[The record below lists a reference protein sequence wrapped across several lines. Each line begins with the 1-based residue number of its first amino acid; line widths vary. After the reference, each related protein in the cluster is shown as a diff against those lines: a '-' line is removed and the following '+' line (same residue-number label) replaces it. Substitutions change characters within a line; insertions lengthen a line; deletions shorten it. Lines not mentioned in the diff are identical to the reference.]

1 CTGHLLTKKEG
12 NYKFYLASDD
22 GSLMYLDGKKVVDN
36 NGCHG
41 EQERHS
47 DQKFLKPGY
56 HKLAVDMCEL
66 GGGEVLKMRY
76 EGPDT
81 DNKKIT
87 IPKKALKYEEKKE
100 PEFAKFRD
108 GLVAWFRS

>member
-1 CTGHLLTKKEG
+1 MTQKLSQGLVPSIHR
-12 NYKFYLASDD
+12 SQ
-22 GSLMYLDGKKVVDN
+22 
-36 NGCHG
+36 

-87 IPKKALKYEEKKE
+87 IPKKALKYEEKKAG
-100 PEFAKFRD
+100 PHSFR
-108 GLVAWFRS
+108 LWFGVLWALETLGSLQFPVGVLWVW